1 MNRQEREQ
9 AEKLK
14 ATYEK
19 LVARPLWKD
28 ILLWAILMLIAM
40 FAIEYFTVGEEE
52 YFLTGPHL
60 LRTLIKV
67 VVMTALLV
75 ALVRW
80 VNKKGLK
87 SIENKLKEK

>member
-1 MNRQEREQ
+1 MNKKEREQ

-28 ILLWAILMLIAM
+28 ILLWAILMVITM

-52 YFLTGPHL
+52 YFMTGPHL
-60 LRTLIKV
+60 LRTFAKAA
-67 VVMTALLV
+67 VMTAILV

-80 VNKKGLK
+80 VNRRGLASINKKL
-87 SIENKLKEK
+87 EE

>member
-1 MNRQEREQ
+1 MNKQEREQ

-28 ILLWAILMLIAM
+28 IVLWGILMLITM
-40 FAIEYFTVGEEE
+40 FAIEYFTVGEED

-60 LRTLIKV
+60 LRTLAKV
-67 VVMTALLV
+67 VIMTALLV

-80 VNKKGLK
+80 VNKKGLR
-87 SIENKLKEK
+87 SIENKLNEK